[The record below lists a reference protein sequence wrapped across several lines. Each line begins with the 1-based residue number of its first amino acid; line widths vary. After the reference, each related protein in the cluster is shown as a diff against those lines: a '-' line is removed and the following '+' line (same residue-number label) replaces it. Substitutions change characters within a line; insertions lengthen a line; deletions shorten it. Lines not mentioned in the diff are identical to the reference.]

1 MADLAV
7 TGTPSSPNVA
17 AAAESDV
24 KIESDIAV
32 EGARR
37 IAGWPYAWTKLPTRA
52 EYLAMKMEAWNRGI
66 EPTDSASLES
76 ADSEASHDQSS
87 SDIGQPKCRVE
98 RLWMPPLD
106 SAQLKSIPDKHA
118 YFQSLVE
125 EEMEWHGLTAR
136 RWKVAYDRCKSRLGA
151 CDYNR
156 RTLSFSRHLIAG
168 GTPRDMRDTILH
180 EIAHA
185 LVGRRHAHDTTWR
198 QVALEIGC
206 NGERLYTGECLVRPA
221 WILRCSG
228 GCWSSGRHKRVLS
241 MAQRKCGQCNAPCE
255 FVKNDAARD

>member
-1 MADLAV
+1 
-7 TGTPSSPNVA
+7 
-17 AAAESDV
+17 
-24 KIESDIAV
+24 
-32 EGARR
+32 
-37 IAGWPYAWTKLPTRA
+37 
-52 EYLAMKMEAWNRGI
+52 
-66 EPTDSASLES
+66 
-76 ADSEASHDQSS
+76 
-87 SDIGQPKCRVE
+87 
-98 RLWMPPLD
+98 MPPPKNIKD
-106 SAQLKSIPDKHA
+106 RHA

-125 EEMEWHGLTAR
+125 GEMEWHGLTAR
-136 RWKVAYDRCKSRLGA
+136 GWKVAYDRCKARLGM
-151 CDYNR
+151 CDHDR

-228 GCWSSGRHKRVLS
+228 GCWSTGRHKRVLS
-241 MAQRKCGQCNAPCE
+241 LAQRKCGQCNAPCE
-255 FVKNDAARD
+255 FVKNDAARG